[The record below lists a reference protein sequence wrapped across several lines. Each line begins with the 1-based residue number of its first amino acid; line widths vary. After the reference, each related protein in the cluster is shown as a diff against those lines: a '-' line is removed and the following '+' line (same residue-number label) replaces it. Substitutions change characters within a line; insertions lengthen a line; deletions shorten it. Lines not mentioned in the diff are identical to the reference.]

1 MIKLMRIFLLLVVL
15 GGCITRYSYGIYQ
28 FDNGDDPVRVGMYRI
43 VDEQGRIGYADES
56 LSIII
61 FPQYAFGFPYSG
73 GKAKVTYGG
82 QEKIVP
88 GSGGE
93 YHTWESDE
101 WFYIDRYGNRLEE

>member
-1 MIKLMRIFLLLVVL
+1 MKFIRLCWGLLLL
-15 GGCITRYSYGIYQ
+15 AGCITRYSYGIYQ
-28 FDNGDDPVRVGMYRI
+28 FDNGDDPVQEGMYRI

-61 FPQYAFGFPYSG
+61 FPQYAFGYPYSG

-82 QEKIVP
+82 QQKTVF

-93 YHTWESDE
+93 YHSWESDD
-101 WFYIDRYGNRLEE
+101 WFYIDRYGNRVAE